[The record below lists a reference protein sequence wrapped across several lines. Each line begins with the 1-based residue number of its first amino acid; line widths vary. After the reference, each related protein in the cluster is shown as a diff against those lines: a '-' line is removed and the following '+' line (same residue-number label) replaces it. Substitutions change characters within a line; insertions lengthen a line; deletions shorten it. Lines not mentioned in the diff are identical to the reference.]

1 MPLSQ
6 LQPAS
11 LWHYF
16 STICS
21 IPHPSKHEEALVAFI
36 LEEADKFGVV
46 AERDS
51 IGNVKL
57 SKPASTGCEGA
68 IPMVLQS
75 HIDMVPQKNAGT
87 EHEFET
93 DPIQAYVDGDW
104 VTAKGTTLGADNGIG
119 VAAILAVMFAQDI
132 EHGPIEALLTV
143 DEEAGMTG
151 AFELKEDWFSGKL
164 LLNLDTEEEGELYVG
179 CAGGVDVNIRW
190 PVALVNTD
198 HTTSE
203 ALKISVTGLK
213 GGHSGIDIHKGRG
226 NANKLLNRVLLMLSQ
241 QMDVGIADLQGG
253 TLRNAIPREAFATI
267 VVSKDAKPQ
276 LETLMSSI
284 VDDIDDEYSFVE
296 SDLSIDLSN
305 TEMPS
310 SVMDQQATQGLL
322 HAILACPNGVLRNSD
337 RFDGVVETSSNLG
350 IVSMESVDEHQAS
363 KGDAFVS
370 LKFMTRS
377 LKDHARD
384 NAVQRIRSC
393 FELIGAEVEATG
405 AYPGWSPSENPALLE
420 SMQTVYQ
427 SLYGGVPNT
436 QIIHAGLECG
446 LLGAKYPHWDMIS
459 FGPTITGAHSP
470 DERVN
475 IPSVAKFW
483 DYLIATLKHFSSKE
497 TL

>member
-16 STICS
+16 SVICS
-21 IPHPSKHEEALVAFI
+21 IPHPSKHEEVLVAFI
-36 LEEADKFGVV
+36 LEEAQKFGVI
-46 AERDS
+46 AERDR
-51 IGNVKL
+51 IGNVRL
-57 SKPASTGCEGA
+57 SKSASPGCESA

-87 EHEFET
+87 EHDFET

-119 VAAILAVMFAQDI
+119 VAAILAVMFSQDLQ
-132 EHGPIEALLTV
+132 HGPIEALLTV

-151 AFELKEDWFSGKL
+151 AFELKEDWFDGKL

-179 CAGGVDVNIRW
+179 CAGGVDVNVRW
-190 PVALVNTD
+190 PVELISTQSNV
-198 HTTSE
+198 SE
-203 ALKISVTGLK
+203 AIKISVTGLK

-241 QMDVGIADLQGG
+241 QMEIAIVDLQGG

-267 VVSKDAKPQ
+267 VIPQEAKPQ
-276 LETLMSSI
+276 LDALMAPI

-296 SDLSIDLSN
+296 SDLSIDLS
-305 TEMPS
+305 
-310 SVMDQQATQGLL
+310 SVALPDFIMDQQATLGLL

-337 RFDGVVETSSNLG
+337 RFEGVVETSSNLG
-350 IVSMESVDEHQAS
+350 IISLECADEDQSDKNEAL
-363 KGDAFVS
+363 VS

-384 NAVQRIRSC
+384 SAVQRIRSC

-420 SMQTVYQ
+420 SMQSVYQ
-427 SLYGGVPNT
+427 SLYASVPNT

-470 DERVN
+470 DEQVN
-475 IPSVAKFW
+475 IPSVEKFW
-483 DYLIATLKHFSSKE
+483 DYLVATLKHFSNKE